1 MFRGRAFL
9 SDQTAKKLRW
19 ENRGKVRMSD
29 AQSRRGEGQDEV
41 EVKSPFLEDILL
53 RHFDRKTYASPRPGI
68 GKFSHQEPES
78 KH

>member
-1 MFRGRAFL
+1 
-9 SDQTAKKLRW
+9 
-19 ENRGKVRMSD
+19 MSD